1 MLQNQS
7 FIELDSNGWEKMS
20 QNILWIEKGKPLI
33 EQIFSLACIPFKLAK
48 GKGYDV
54 TQTPAP
60 Y

>member
-1 MLQNQS
+1 
-7 FIELDSNGWEKMS
+7 MS
-20 QNILWIEKGKPLI
+20 QNVRGIEKGKPLI

-60 Y
+60 LLQS